1 MNKEKITYVHHIE
14 ISHMSPNITGGETSL
29 LGIVRYLN
37 KYENISQI
45 IHTSESGKEVYL
57 KILGKDAEKIQFVVI
72 GSAKLEKI
80 HEYVAYYLRVL
91 QVFFKVKKFSDTQD
105 NIILSHEEFL
115 PTLIYSLLLL
125 RKNKNSK
132 WFGIFHMKSPSIWR
146 GFEGEYTGKFKF
158 PSLRIIR
165 YRFEQRLFF
174 LLSRNKIDTLITV
187 NTSYEDF
194 LKKIYKKVYVFKIFG
209 GQDIPEENKKIEKKY
224 DLCFMGRFH
233 EQKGLFEVID
243 IMKRLKEKKPD
254 ISLALLGGG
263 VERVEKRF
271 FNLIKENNLDDNIKY
286 FGYVTGDK
294 KFDILRSCKIFL
306 FPSYYESYPQTVL
319 EAMKCALPV
328 VAYDIPPHKVFKSGM
343 VHIPILNN
351 EELSQTVLKLLSDNA
366 YYSEIVKDALEF
378 SSVYSWD
385 RTGEEVYKVFFN
397 KKV

>member
-1 MNKEKITYVHHIE
+1 MKKIVHHVE
-14 ISHMSPNITGGETSL
+14 ISHTSENISGGETSL
-29 LGIVRYLN
+29 LGIVRHLN

-45 IHTSESGKEVYL
+45 IHTSDSGKEVYL
-57 KILGKDAEKIQFVVI
+57 KILGKDAEKIEFVVI
-72 GSAKLEKI
+72 GSKKLEKI

-115 PTLIYSLLLL
+115 PTLIFSLLLL
-125 RKNKNSK
+125 KKNKNSK
-132 WFGIFHMKSPSIWR
+132 WFAIFHMRSPSIWR

-165 YRFEQRLFF
+165 YRFEQWLFF

-187 NTSYEDF
+187 NPSYEDF

-209 GQDIPEENKKIEKKY
+209 GQDIPEGNKKIEKEY

-306 FPSYYESYPQTVL
+306 FPSYYESFGQVAL
-319 EAMKCALPV
+319 EALRCGLPV
-328 VAYDIPPHKVFKSGM
+328 VAYDLPPFVVFTGGM
-343 VHIPILNN
+343 VKVP
-351 EELSQTVLKLLSDNA
+351 VLDNKKMA
-366 YYSEIVKDALEF
+366 EEIVKILDNKTYYEKLRKEGFEF
-378 SSVYSWD
+378 CSNYSWD
-385 RTGEEVYKVFFN
+385 KTGEEVYKLLFN
-397 KKV
+397 